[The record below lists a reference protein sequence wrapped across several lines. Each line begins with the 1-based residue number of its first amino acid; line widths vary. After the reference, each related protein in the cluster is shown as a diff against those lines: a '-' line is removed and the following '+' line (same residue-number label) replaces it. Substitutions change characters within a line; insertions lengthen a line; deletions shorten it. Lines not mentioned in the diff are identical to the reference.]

1 MANILDSIIKF
12 GTGLL
17 SNAATQAVD
26 NAGRAAMGGAGLLL
40 VKNAYD
46 RLGDV
51 GERAYTAVDPIAEYA
66 LTQSAFRPFTVTT
79 GMGGKLDVD
88 EGGNVDIGLG
98 GQEEAL
104 SGQLLGVAGQ
114 RFSGGPYGSEV
125 LGEGGRDAIA
135 FGRAMLGQEP
145 ELAGG
150 VADASR
156 ALLARGQAG
165 LGQTPFGLSGQQQAA
180 QQAFGLGGQFM
191 GQAGMPMGAR
201 EQDVY
206 NRIRATQLGEEERQ
220 RLALEERLFAQGRG
234 GVQTAMYG
242 GTPEQLAMAKAQ
254 EEAQNQAALMAITQ
268 AQQEQRQAADIGA
281 TYGQLGSNIATQRQA
296 LEAAQQL
303 MAQQAL
309 QGGSAIASQE
319 QALRNAQQMAALQ
332 GLQTGQGLLSTRMG
346 LQEAQQRMGL
356 GALTGAYIPQAQALN
371 ALQQG
376 LAAAGLQQRG
386 QLYGAGLFGEAKMT
400 GLEALLGA
408 SLGQANLIGQ
418 AGTGLLSGA
427 IG

>member
-1 MANILDSIIKF
+1 
-12 GTGLL
+12 
-17 SNAATQAVD
+17 
-26 NAGRAAMGGAGLLL
+26 LLL

-51 GERAYTAVDPIAEYA
+51 GQQAYTAVDPIAEAA

-79 GMGGKLDVD
+79 GMGGRLSVD

-180 QQAFGLGGQFM
+180 QRAFGLGQEFM

-356 GALTGAYIPQAQALN
+356 GALTGAYIPQTQALN